1 MALTDDPTLADPA
14 APAAAPAAA
23 APDPYALTAD
33 NKAKVL
39 TRYKEKLAAWTTPGR
54 AAQVK
59 NAYRNI
65 FYKRGWQWIQYD
77 RGRAWWQP
85 IPVKTYNGPRP
96 VTNLFASN
104 MNAFCAVLA
113 RIEPTLT
120 FRPATDE
127 PEDVA
132 TAEVADRVIEV
143 CEDETD
149 IRNERQQLAQ
159 WVGYTGI
166 AWLENGYDPS
176 PEHGTRFQQDDR
188 CLACQAVQPPAD
200 PPGCALCHGP
210 TEPAIDEAGQPMGRD
225 VPIGKSYTEVATLF
239 EMYFDAGLPNWKKDV
254 REYIRKKASV
264 KDELARR
271 WGKEAAEGLSPDM
284 GATVGDAYA
293 AQLAELAGYAAES
306 GPGAGTLP
314 RASGTSQRISE
325 AYYWAL
331 PTDDYPEGLLA
342 VVLGGTTVVHLG
354 PLPYQYDNGQPFLPT
369 VRFIIDP
376 VPGSGYSKTP
386 ADDLA
391 LKQWQRNKHEAHMEM
406 TMNRMAWPIWLVPE
420 GSNVATFTGEPGQVL
435 KYNALGPSAAKPER
449 VQGAGLP
456 NGAITRLQVID
467 HEMEEICAVYA
478 GTKGDHPSGV
488 SAGISLQMIEDRK
501 NNRFGPL
508 YILWEAAWAEW
519 ARQQLA
525 IFKQFATEPRLLR
538 IQGRGS
544 RWRVQKFLGS
554 DLSGK
559 IDVIAEA
566 GSGAP
571 RTTLVQ
577 RAETEQLFATGLLNP
592 ADPEVQMKALED
604 YGRSSWLPSMKA
616 DAENAAKQIE
626 AFEGLAEDPQA
637 VQLLA
642 GLLQQAA
649 QMQAQQNQAVMDAQ
663 AAGAA
668 PQALPPPL
676 PPVTYEQIAQ
686 AAAQQGLELPEIRPM
701 LDGHAILARELGNWL
716 KGDVSQQLPK
726 PIQKV
731 AELKF
736 NSHAMIA
743 QQRAMEQM
751 QMRSGTFPTSG
762 FLSNP
767 GGQSGPTGG
776 GQEQPPS
783 RMGGEMREQ
792 EQNAA

>member
-1 MALTDDPTLADPA
+1 MAIADETLAPQDAATA
-14 APAAAPAAA
+14 APAAF
-23 APDPYALTAD
+23 DPYDIRHPEAKAKALT
-33 NKAKVL
+33 L
-39 TRYKEKLAAWTTPGR
+39 YKEKLAAWSTSGR
-54 AAQVK
+54 AAIVK

-143 CEDETD
+143 CQDETD
-149 IRNERQQLAQ
+149 IRNERQVLAQ
-159 WVGYTGI
+159 WVGYTGG
-166 AWLENGYDPS
+166 AWLESGYDPS
-176 PEHGTRFQQDDR
+176 PEHGTRFQQDDQ
-188 CLACQAVQPPAD
+188 CLACGAVGIPQPTPE
-200 PPGCALCHGP
+200 CAVCQGP
-210 TEPAIDEAGQPMGRD
+210 TEPAVDATGQPAGRD
-225 VPIGKSYTEVATLF
+225 VPIGKQYSEVMTIF
-239 EMYFDAGLPNWKKDV
+239 EAYFDAGKTNWKKGV

-271 WGKEAAEGLSPDM
+271 WGKEATEGLSPDM

-314 RASGTSQRISE
+314 RTSGTSSQRISE

-342 VVLGGTTVVHLG
+342 VVLGGTTVVYLG
-354 PLPYQYDNGQPFLPT
+354 PLPYHDDTAQPFLPT
-369 VRFIIDP
+369 VHFPIDP
-376 VPGSGYSKTP
+376 VPGSLYSKTP

-420 GSNVATFTGEPGQVL
+420 GANVATFTGEPGQVI
-435 KYNALGPSAAKPER
+435 KYNALGPNAAKPER

-467 HEMEEICAVYA
+467 HEMEEITATYA

-544 RWRVQKFLGS
+544 QWRVQKFMGS

-626 AFEGLAEDPQA
+626 IFEQLAQDPQV
-637 VQLLA
+637 VQFLGA
-642 GLLQQAA
+642 LLQQAA
-649 QMQAQQNQAVMDAQ
+649 QLQATQNQAVADAQ
-663 AAGAA
+663 TAGAA

-676 PPVTYEQIAQ
+676 PPVTYDQIVQ
-686 AAAQQGLELPEIRPM
+686 AAALQGLELPEVRPL
-701 LDGHAILARELGNWL
+701 LDGHSILARELGNWL
-716 KGDVSQQLPK
+716 KGDASQQLPK

-736 NSHAMIA
+736 NAHAMIA
-743 QQRAMEQM
+743 QQRALEQM
-751 QMRSGTFPTSG
+751 QLRSGTFPTSG

-767 GGQSGPTGG
+767 GGQQGPTGG
-776 GQEQPPS
+776 GQEPPPS

>member
-1 MALTDDPTLADPA
+1 MALGQMPGPTTTPETASA
-14 APAAAPAAA
+14 APAVTA
-23 APDPYALTAD
+23 DPYDIRNPDSKAKALT
-33 NKAKVL
+33 L
-39 TRYKEKLAAWTTPGR
+39 YKDKLQAWSTPGR
-54 AAQVK
+54 ASQCRSAW
-59 NAYRNI
+59 RNI
-65 FYKRGWQWIQYD
+65 LYKRGWQWIQYD
-77 RGRAWWQP
+77 RSRAWWQP
-85 IPVKTYNGPRP
+85 IPVKTYSGPRP

-104 MNAFCAVLA
+104 MNAFCAVLC

-127 PEDVA
+127 PEDIA
-132 TAEVADRVIEV
+132 TAEVSDRVIEV

-149 IRNERQQLAQ
+149 VRNERQVLGQ
-159 WVGYTGI
+159 WVGYTGVG
-166 AWLENGYDPS
+166 WLENGYDPS
-176 PEHGTRFQQDDR
+176 PEHGMRLQQDDQ
-188 CLACQAVQPPAD
+188 CLACGATGPPQPTPECAVCQ
-200 PPGCALCHGP
+200 GP
-210 TEPAIDEAGQPMGRD
+210 TQPAVDETGQPQGVE
-225 VPIGKSYTEVATLF
+225 VPIGKQYTEVATIF
-239 EMYFDAGLPNWKKDV
+239 EMYFDAGKTTWKKGV
-254 REYIRKKASV
+254 REYIRKKASTA
-264 KDELARR
+264 DDLERR
-271 WGKEAAEGLSPDM
+271 WGKDATQGLSPDM
-284 GATVGDAYA
+284 GSSPGDSYSEQL
-293 AQLAELAGYAAES
+293 AQLPGYSPET
-306 GPGAGTLP
+306 GPGAGTLQRP
-314 RASGTSQRISE
+314 SGTAQRISE
-325 AYYWAL
+325 GFYWSL
-331 PTDDYPEGLLA
+331 PTPDYPDGLLA
-342 VVLGGTTVVHLG
+342 VVLGGTSVVYLG
-354 PLPYQYDNGQPFLPT
+354 PLPYQYDDGKPFLPT
-369 VRFIIDP
+369 VYFPIDP
-376 VPGSGYSKTP
+376 VPGSLYSKTP

-420 GSNVATFTGEPGQVL
+420 GANVATFTGEPGQVL
-435 KYNALGPSAAKPER
+435 KYSALGANGAKPER

-467 HEMEEICAVYA
+467 HEMEEITATYA

-525 IFKQFATEPRLLR
+525 IFKQFATEPRLLK

-544 RWRVQKFLGS
+544 QWRIQKFMGS
-554 DLSGK
+554 DLSGR
-559 IDVIAEA
+559 IDVVAEA

-577 RAETEQLFATGLLNP
+577 RAETEQLFATGLLNA
-592 ADPEVQMKALED
+592 ADPEVQMKALEE

-626 AFEGLAEDPQA
+626 IFESLALDPQV
-637 VQLLA
+637 VQFLG

-649 QMQAQQNQAVMDAQ
+649 QMQMTQNKAVADAQ
-663 AAGAA
+663 AAGMA
-668 PQALPPPL
+668 PQALPPPI
-676 PPVTYEQIAQ
+676 PPVTYDQIVQ
-686 AAAQQGLELPEIRPM
+686 AAAAQGLELPEVRPL

-716 KGDVSQQLPK
+716 KGDASQQLPK

-736 NSHAMIA
+736 NEHMMIA
-743 QQRAMEQM
+743 QENAMRQA
-751 QMRSGTFPTSG
+751 QMRAGTYPTSG

-767 GGQSGPTGG
+767 GGQQGPS

-783 RMGGEMREQ
+783 RMQGEQREMQ
-792 EQNAA
+792 DNAA